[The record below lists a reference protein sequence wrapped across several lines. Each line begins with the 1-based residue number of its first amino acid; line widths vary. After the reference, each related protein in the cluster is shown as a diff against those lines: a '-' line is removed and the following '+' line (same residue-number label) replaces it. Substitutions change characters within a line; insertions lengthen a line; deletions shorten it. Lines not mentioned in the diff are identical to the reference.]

1 MREPTKTQSF
11 NLRDLDPFAN
21 LTLKSKKM
29 PTLETQPTKR
39 RIKAFTDNTSHDI
52 ESHFGTSKTA
62 KMLGLSVGTIQKLV
76 DQDILQSWKTQGGHR
91 RIASTS
97 IQEYQRKF
105 DITPIQTQASEQ
117 RLRVLLVEDDPV
129 TRQMVLDYCNNAAL
143 PIECTAMTSGM
154 EALIHITNINPHL
167 LITDL
172 DMPGID
178 GFELLR
184 LLRQN
189 PQFDQMS
196 VLVLTALTETEILAR
211 GELPPD
217 SIRVEKP
224 VKASWFN
231 GFFTG
236 IVLGRTQ
243 STK

>member
-1 MREPTKTQSF
+1 
-11 NLRDLDPFAN
+11 
-21 LTLKSKKM
+21 M
-29 PTLETQPTKR
+29 PTLEAQSTKR
-39 RIKAFTDNTSHDI
+39 RTQAFTDNTSHDI
-52 ESHFGTSKTA
+52 ESHYGTSKTA

-91 RIASTS
+91 RITSTS

-105 DITPIQTQASEQ
+105 NITPIAPIEIQASEQ

-143 PIECTAMTSGM
+143 PIECTAMTSGI
-154 EALIHITNINPHL
+154 EALIHIANINPDL

-172 DMPGID
+172 DMPGVD

-196 VLVLTALTETEILAR
+196 VLVLTALTETEIQNR

-217 SIRVEKP
+217 SIRVAKP

-231 GFFTG
+231 GFFAG
-236 IVLGRTQ
+236 IFLSRTQ